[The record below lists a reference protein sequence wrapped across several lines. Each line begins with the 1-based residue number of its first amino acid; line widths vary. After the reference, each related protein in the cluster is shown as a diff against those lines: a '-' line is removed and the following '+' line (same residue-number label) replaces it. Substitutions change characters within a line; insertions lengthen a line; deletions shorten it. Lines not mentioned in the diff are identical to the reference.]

1 MKATEIS
8 PTTNFSDK
16 AFVRGA
22 KKRGRPWRG
31 FFSVLA
37 LISFTAIFFG
47 ESNLFWILLALVF
60 ISIPVWRILK
70 KLKMAAETTVV
81 QAELWDSERIQN
93 MTKLI
98 LVFVFFLGTWVLK
111 LIGFKPNIVNFIIG
125 GVMGFFVGKK
135 LMIAGFISDKD
146 LLRLDK
152 FLGYS
157 DFLEKAFP

>member
-1 MKATEIS
+1 MTI
-8 PTTNFSDK
+8 N
-16 AFVRGA
+16 RGI
-22 KKRGRPWRG
+22 RGRAWRG
-31 FFSVLA
+31 FLLVLA
-37 LISFTAIFFG
+37 LFVFTAVVYG
-47 ESNLFWILLALVF
+47 KSSLFWTLLTLVLV
-60 ISIPVWRILK
+60 SIPVWGILK
-70 KLKMAAETTVV
+70 KLKIIEETNIA

-98 LVFVFFLGTWVLK
+98 LVFVFFLGAWVLK

-135 LMIAGFISDKD
+135 LMIAGFISDKN
-146 LLRLDK
+146 LVRLDK